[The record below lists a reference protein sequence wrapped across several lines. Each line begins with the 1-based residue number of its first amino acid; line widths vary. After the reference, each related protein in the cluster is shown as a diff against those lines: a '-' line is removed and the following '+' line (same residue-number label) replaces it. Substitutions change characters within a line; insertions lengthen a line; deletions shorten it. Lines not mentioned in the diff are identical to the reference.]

1 MMQIDE
7 RLFQQEWLQ
16 TLPADARWLF
26 LYILSA
32 ASRKTGIFEVN
43 MRMLNFNAATEHQY
57 TKEDLLKMYG
67 NRIQLIPGHEN
78 TAIVVDYIATNWAK
92 DGRQIDGKGS
102 PLYRAIIQELA
113 RYGLTIAKLNKMA
126 NKKIQEVDH
135 VSPIRDTAVTVS
147 IQQGLTGAKPVA
159 KKVELPNTSVTDK
172 DAAEMFDAF
181 WDAYPKSC
189 PRKVDKKKCA
199 SKFTAIIKA
208 AKDPVQM
215 FNKIMNG
222 LENWKTCAT
231 WVKDNGQFIRAPL
244 VWLNGEN
251 WNDAPTKGGSHAT
264 GRSGGTANANY
275 KGSGAAGIF

>member
-1 MMQIDE
+1 MMMIDPT
-7 RLFQQEWLQ
+7 LFASEWFVNLEV
-16 TLPADARWLF
+16 DDRYMF
-26 LYILSA
+26 LYLLTLSDNKIGA
-32 ASRKTGIFEVN
+32 FEWNERMINFCANTRK
-43 MRMLNFNAATEHQY
+43 HY
-57 TKEDLLKMYG
+57 TKNDIITIFG
-67 NRIQLIPGHEN
+67 GRIQPIPKHEDKLIF
-78 TAIVVDYIATNWAK
+78 VQYIKWNWCK
-92 DGRQIDGKGS
+92 DGRKLDPQKNNLDRSIF
-102 PLYRAIIQELA
+102 RELA
-113 RYGLTIAKLNKMA
+113 RYDLTIEKLNSMSKH
-126 NKKIQEVDH
+126 KLEIVDH
-135 VSPIRDTAVTVS
+135 VSPIRDTAVSVS
-147 IQQGLTGAKPVA
+147 IQQGLTGAKPVV

-172 DAAEMFDAF
+172 DASEMFDAF

-199 SKFTAIIKA
+199 AKFTAIIKA

-251 WNDAPTKGGSHAT
+251 WNDAPTKGGDHAT
-264 GRSGGTANANY
+264 GRTSGSANANY